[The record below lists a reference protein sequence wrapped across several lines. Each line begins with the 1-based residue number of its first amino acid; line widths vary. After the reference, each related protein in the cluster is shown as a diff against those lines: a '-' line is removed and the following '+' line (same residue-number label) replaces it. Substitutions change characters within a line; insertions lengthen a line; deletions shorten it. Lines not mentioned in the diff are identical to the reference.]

1 MNIFEST
8 NRKRVPVGDVL
19 KGLDSIAKNY
29 DSEMTSANNRVRAAE
44 HRAQQAEKRANDAEY
59 RAYYHKKGNNHPP
72 IFKGNNHPVLRTQE
86 IDPAVTAAAEALVK
100 ILGSLALTVGKE
112 MFKRLEGGKSKKDEK
127 SKIST
132 KS

>member
-59 RAYYHKKGNNHPP
+59 RAYYHKKGNNHP
-72 IFKGNNHPVLRTQE
+72 VLRTQE
-86 IDPAVTAAAEALVK
+86 IDPAVTAAAVALVK
-100 ILGSLALTVGKE
+100 ILGSLALTVGRE
-112 MFKRLEGGKSKKDEK
+112 MFKRLEDGKSKKDEK

>member
-59 RAYYHKKGNNHPP
+59 RAYYHKKGNNHPA
-72 IFKGNNHPVLRTQE
+72 LRSQE
-86 IDPAVTAAAEALVK
+86 IDPAVTAAAVALVK

-112 MFKRLEGGKSKKDEK
+112 MFKRLEDGKSKKDEK